1 MRLSSVSPR
10 TSDTLR
16 SSNTLRAV
24 SKASPNK
31 IDVSN
36 RRVAPMTK
44 RAGAALV
51 RLHRESEHAA
61 QRLRHGREGRET
73 LPVAESGWTNRAPY
87 GQKVPRTQE

>member
-61 QRLRHGREGRET
+61 QRLRHGREGREGRET

-87 GQKVPRTQE
+87 G